1 MHSVTKELWYLEEVL
16 PISLF
21 CRFHHARVFKSC
33 SIKDHVCKVVEIHC
47 FDTEK
52 SPIRLR
58 MVNGKI
64 MVPWKL
70 SDSGKENNLLVMLL
84 HGDEVTD
91 VSVCCP

>member
-1 MHSVTKELWYLEEVL
+1 MTYLHFRIIKHNVIEIHSVTKELWYLEEVL

-52 SPIRLR
+52 RPILLK

-70 SDSGKENNLLVMLL
+70 YNLTLAKRII
-84 HGDEVTD
+84 
-91 VSVCCP
+91 CW